1 MAKSPGP
8 VEGYNMLIWE
18 HEDGSVSYTGSFHA
32 AEWERYL
39 STRSTKEV
47 REGTTVPDPTDTS
60 SSTDADLVE
69 QPAGNASVEAWR
81 AYALTQG
88 ATEDEVA
95 DLSRN
100 ELRDQYRTEE

>member
-1 MAKSPGP
+1 MPKL

-18 HEDGSVSYTGSFHA
+18 LEDGSVTYTGSFNA
-32 AEWERYL
+32 SEWADYTAK
-39 STRSTKEV
+39 SKKEV
-47 REGTTVPDPTDTS
+47 SGATTVPDPSDTG

-69 QPAGNASVEAWR
+69 QPAGNASAEEWR

-100 ELRDQYRTEE
+100 ALRKQYGTEES

>member
-1 MAKSPGP
+1 MPKL

-18 HEDGSVSYTGSFHA
+18 LEDGSVTYTGSFNA
-32 AEWERYL
+32 SEWADYTAK
-39 STRSTKEV
+39 SKKEV
-47 REGTTVPDPTDTS
+47 SGATTVPDPSDTG

-69 QPAGNASVEAWR
+69 QPAGNASAEEWR
-81 AYALTQG
+81 AYALTHG

-100 ELRDQYRTEE
+100 ELRDQYRSEE